1 MLRVHVAVYPRF
13 ARFVQGR
20 LRESQYLGLAE
31 DEERRARKAQAV
43 WGWPKDLGG
52 RWNGRV
58 LA

>member
-1 MLRVHVAVYPRF
+1 MLRLPTVRPFRLP
-13 ARFVQGR
+13 GR

-52 RWNGRV
+52 RLEREGFKN
-58 LA
+58 